1 MAIKTYIVRSLL
13 GVFLTITSLPVFGQ
27 PFADHSRPAQFLELQ
42 LHGLVGGSYL
52 TNNYRSIFPVIRE
65 LDTTMGVS
73 YGLGAGAVIPFR
85 DFFGVGTELNLVV
98 NHNRADIFTSNF
110 TVQSASNLYLR
121 NCYYGLNVPLYLTWR
136 FNIGEG
142 VRWNVDF
149 GAYYSYG
156 LGGSQEQ
163 ALYRS
168 LVNDLGQLVYQEEH
182 YKPDFYNSDATF
194 QNSYHRADLG
204 LHFATG
210 LTFHRH
216 FFLAARAQIGVK
228 NIAFVDNAI
237 TTPRVHTVSFL
248 IQTGWKF

>member
-1 MAIKTYIVRSLL
+1 MRKNILHS
-13 GVFLTITSLPVFGQ
+13 FLTLILALVGLAASSQ
-27 PFADHSRPAQFLELQ
+27 PFADHSRPARFLELQ

-52 TNNYRSIFPVIRE
+52 TNNYRGIFPAIRE
-65 LDTTMGVS
+65 LDTTMGIS
-73 YGLGAGAVIPFR
+73 YGLGAGAVLPFR
-85 DFFGVGTELNLVV
+85 DYFGIGTEINFVM

-110 TVQSASNLYLR
+110 TIQSASNLYLR
-121 NCYYGLNVPLYLTWR
+121 NSYYGINVPVYLTWR

-149 GAYYSYG
+149 GGYYSYG
-156 LGGSQEQ
+156 LGGSQKQ

-182 YKPDFYNSDATF
+182 FKPDFYNSDATF
-194 QNSYHRADLG
+194 QNSFHRADLG
-204 LHFATG
+204 LHLATG

-216 FFLAARAQIGVK
+216 FFLAARAQFGLK
-228 NIAFVDNAI
+228 NIAFIENGI
-237 TTPRVHTVSFL
+237 SIPSVHTVSFL